1 MGTGDKYRNF
11 RVAVY
16 CTAHDVVRMND
27 LKWLEESFNVLKK
40 SIAFSKVYLET
51 FRDNV
56 LVSKDLILRVKDFF
70 QDKGVETSGGIATY
84 VGSGF
89 RFRSLCYSKPDDRER
104 LREVVRLTASVFD
117 EIILDDFFFT
127 SCKCESCINAKGDR
141 DWTEYRLRL
150 MEDVAENI
158 VVKTAKEVN
167 PRVRLIIKYPNWY
180 EHYQSLGYS
189 LDFESRLFDMIYAGT
204 ETRDPEYTQ
213 QHLQEYQSYL
223 IMRFLENVKPG
234 GNGGGWVDPFARR
247 TLNRYGEQIRLTL
260 FAKPREV
267 TLFCFGALIEHFLTD
282 GAERPTS
289 SVAPIAGRVFEEM
302 DPVLSILGQPYG
314 VKSYKPYDS
323 SGEDFLHN
331 YIGMIGVP
339 VELTPVFP
347 EEGGTV
353 FLTECA
359 SFDRGLIS
367 KIRKHLSKGGN
378 VIITSGLLKALQK
391 EIARELV
398 EVEFTGRKALAREF
412 WMMHDIYYSD
422 TPILIP
428 QLKYATNDSWEII
441 TCLSRGNGYPLLLVT
456 GYGKSAIYI
465 LAIPDNFND
474 LYSLP
479 VEVLNEIRRV
489 FNDEIRLEGPSRVCI
504 FTYDNGVIIVHS
516 FLPHSS
522 KCSIV
527 VKKSS
532 VRLCEPTLN
541 KELKGFERNGETV
554 FPFLLQPYSFRVFK
568 IG

>member
-1 MGTGDKYRNF
+1 MDLGEKYRNF

-16 CTAHDVVRMND
+16 CTAHDIVRMSD
-27 LKWLEESFNVLKK
+27 LKWLEEGFNVLKK
-40 SIAFSKVYLET
+40 SITFSKVYLET

-56 LVSKDLILRVKDFF
+56 LVSKDLMLRVKDFF
-70 QDKGVETSGGIATY
+70 QDKGIETSGGIATY

-104 LREVVRLTASVFD
+104 LREVVRFTASIFD

-127 SCKCESCINAKGDR
+127 SCRCESCINAKGDR

-150 MEDVAENI
+150 MEDVAEKI

-167 PRVRLIIKYPNWY
+167 PRIRLIIKYPNWY
-180 EHYQSLGYS
+180 EHYQFLGYS

-267 TLFCFGALIEHFLTD
+267 TLFCFGALIEHFLAD
-282 GAERPTS
+282 GVERHTS

-359 SFDRGLIS
+359 SFDRGLIN

-391 EIARELV
+391 EITRELV
-398 EVEFTGRKALAREF
+398 EVEFTDRRALTREF

-465 LAIPDNFND
+465 LTIPDNFND

-489 FNDEIRLEGPSRVCI
+489 FNDEIRLEGPSRVCL

-532 VRLCEPTLN
+532 VRLCEPTVN
-541 KELKGFERNGETV
+541 NEIKGFERNGETV